1 MGHGGCQFDH
11 LQYFP
16 RSRWRSLTSLTS
28 LTSLPGGLTDTSLP
42 LSQYSVLSRHS
53 AVSSNTLNIP
63 QLSVSTVY
71 RWDQL
76 ARVIYHL
83 YQKYL

>member
-1 MGHGGCQFDH
+1 MGRGGCLFDH

-16 RSRWRSLTSLTS
+16 RSRWRSLTSLS
-28 LTSLPGGLTDTSLP
+28 DPGGLTDTSLP

-71 RWDQL
+71 RWEQL

-83 YQKYL
+83 YQRYL